1 MIIDNEYFIKK
12 KKIITKKRQTKDKM
26 IKYLTH
32 TCNRVM
38 DYNRFIKK

>member
-1 MIIDNEYFIKK
+1 MCILLKK
-12 KKIITKKRQTKDKM
+12 KKLRKDKPM